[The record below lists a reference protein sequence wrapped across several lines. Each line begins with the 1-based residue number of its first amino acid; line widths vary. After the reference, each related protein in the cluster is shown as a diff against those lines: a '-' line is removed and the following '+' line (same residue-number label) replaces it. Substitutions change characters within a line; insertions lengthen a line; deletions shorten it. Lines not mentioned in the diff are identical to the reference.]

1 MGNRFLFVLWSEA
14 RAFENSIS
22 AEISSRFKVL
32 QSFEVT
38 WPKRHFTANLA
49 AFYGWRSWHVWRNKA
64 RKCGTGP
71 FRVIVV
77 EDPSPVWKR
86 EHDTSGRYLFVDAN
100 VYALKKSFRALTG
113 RSNVVHSSVTPEE
126 TEHQLAAL
134 ASPRVDPIPFR
145 PMQYGDEARVRAARR
160 RVWFGLALDVLIPLL
175 AAVAAGAAV
184 WADIFVFGTACAENG
199 LVECA
204 GLALA
209 AVCGVLMTVCA
220 IRLKKGRGAHALL
233 AAFFLDMAIREA
245 DFMLDRAFG
254 TCIWPWALTVVTA
267 TFVAVTVRYAKTVY
281 PGLRVMRRSRRF
293 PLFACGVALMLF
305 ISQSLGRAAV
315 WQTLG
320 VADAVGFGRFI
331 EESVEL
337 FGYVLMF
344 ILAAPHAFRVLR
356 RRNYLV

>member
-1 MGNRFLFVLWSEA
+1 MENRFLFVLWSEA
-14 RAFENSIS
+14 RAFEDRIS
-22 AEISSRFKVL
+22 AEISARFKVL
-32 QSFEVT
+32 KSFEVT
-38 WPKRHFTANLA
+38 WPKRHFAANLA

-77 EDPSPVWKR
+77 EDPLPVWKR
-86 EHDTSGRYLFVDAN
+86 EHDTSGHELVVDAN
-100 VYALKKSFRALTG
+100 VYALKRSFRALTG

-134 ASPRVDPIPFR
+134 ASQSVDPIPFR
-145 PMQYGDEARVRAARR
+145 PMQYGDDERVRAARR
-160 RVWFGLALDVLIPLL
+160 RVWFGLALDVLVPLL
-175 AAVAAGAAV
+175 AAVMAGTAV

-204 GLALA
+204 GLALSA
-209 AVCGVLMTVCA
+209 MCGVLMTVCA
-220 IRLKKGRGAHALL
+220 VRMKTGRGAHALL
-233 AAFFLDMAIREA
+233 AAFFLDIAIREA
-245 DFMLDRAFG
+245 DFLLDRAFG
-254 TCIWPWALTVVTA
+254 ACIWPWALTVVTV
-267 TFVAVTVRYAKTVY
+267 TFVAVTMRYAKTVY
-281 PGLRVMRRSRRF
+281 PGLRAMRRSRRF

-305 ISQSLGRAAV
+305 VSQSLGRASV
-315 WQTLG
+315 WKTLG
-320 VADAVGFGRFI
+320 VVDSVGFGHFI

-344 ILAAPHAFRVLR
+344 VWAAPHAFRVLR

>member
-1 MGNRFLFVLWSEA
+1 MGNRFIFVLWEA
-14 RAFENSIS
+14 SRAFEDRIS
-22 AEISSRFKVL
+22 AEISARFKVL
-32 QSFEVT
+32 RSFEVT
-38 WPKRHFTANLA
+38 WPKRHFAANLA
-49 AFYGWRSWHVWRNKA
+49 AFYGWRSWHIWRNKA

-86 EHDTSGRYLFVDAN
+86 ERDTYGHELVVDAN
-100 VYALKKSFRALTG
+100 VYALKQSFRVLTG

-134 ASPRVDPIPFR
+134 DSPSVDPIPFW
-145 PMQYGDEARVRAARR
+145 PMQYGDDARVRAARR
-160 RVWFGLALDVLIPLL
+160 RVWLGLAFDVLIPLV
-175 AAVAAGAAV
+175 AAVMSGAAV
-184 WADIFVFGTACAENG
+184 WADIFVFGTECAENG

-209 AVCGVLMTVCA
+209 VACGALMTICA
-220 IRLKKGRGAHALL
+220 IRIKSGRGAHALF

-245 DFMLDRAFG
+245 DFILDRAFG
-254 TCIWPWALTVVTA
+254 ACIWPWALTGVTV

-281 PGLRVMRRSRRF
+281 PGLRTMRRSRRF
-293 PLFACGVALMLF
+293 PLFACGVALLLF
-305 ISQSLGRAAV
+305 VSQSLGRAAV
-315 WQTLG
+315 WQALG
-320 VADAVGFGRFI
+320 IADAVGFGHFI

-344 ILAAPHAFRVLR
+344 AWAAPHAFRALR